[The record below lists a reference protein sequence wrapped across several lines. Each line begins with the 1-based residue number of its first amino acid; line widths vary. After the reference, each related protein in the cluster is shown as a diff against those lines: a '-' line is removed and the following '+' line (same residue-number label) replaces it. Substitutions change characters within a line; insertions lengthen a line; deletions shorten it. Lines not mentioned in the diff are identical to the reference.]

1 MLSEISKGPYP
12 VLCVQ
17 LAFFSPPRTWCSP
30 PAVPLL
36 PLALSSALFLTLLSS
51 LTHSNPGATRLPPDL
66 CPVALMRFLMKSM
79 SGSLLTGSMTGA
91 SFGAQLGLHSART
104 TLYPFSLCFSH
115 FCSVLASHPLYP
127 TGGHQLGIPWA
138 SCFFLSP
145 IFILGK
151 RRVASL
157 SQRVSQKLSHLGYYT
172 CKVLSKDPL
181 ISQILVSFS
190 LTCKILRVG
199 PHICSPFSHT
209 ALFYISCSQ
218 KFTCSS

>member
-1 MLSEISKGPYP
+1 
-12 VLCVQ
+12 
-17 LAFFSPPRTWCSP
+17 
-30 PAVPLL
+30 
-36 PLALSSALFLTLLSS
+36 
-51 LTHSNPGATRLPPDL
+51 
-66 CPVALMRFLMKSM
+66 MKPT

-91 SFGAQLGLHSART
+91 SFWAQLGLRSART
-104 TLYPFSLCFSH
+104 TLYSFSLCLSH

-172 CKVLSKDPL
+172 WKVLSKDPL
-181 ISQILVSFS
+181 ISQLLVSFS

-199 PHICSPFSHT
+199 PHICSPFSH
-209 ALFYISCSQ
+209 AAIFYISCSQ